1 MTHRYDIA
9 VTGSGFAGSLI
20 AMIARR
26 LGYSVLLLEKGKHPR
41 ITIGESSTPLANLLL
56 EELADRYDLPAIRPL
71 SKWGSWQHTYP
82 QIGCGLKRGFTFYHH
97 RLGMPDSPDHARANE
112 LLVAASPHNVI
123 ADTHWY
129 RADFDMLLIQ
139 QAQQLGVEYV
149 EAALIQNLVAGKDCV
164 EFDLSAHGDNRHYSA
179 QFLIDATGPRGLVHQ
194 SLALPES
201 TFDNYPH
208 TESLYSH
215 FTGVFRPELLHH
227 SSAGEHLPYP
237 AEDAA
242 VHHLFEGGWI
252 WVLRFNNGI
261 TSAGVAATHETAN
274 RLRFVEGQQS
284 WARLLDLLP
293 TLKSQFSN
301 AHAIQ
306 PFRHL
311 SKLSFLSGQVHGERW
326 ALLPSAA
333 GFVDPLLSTGFPL
346 ALLGIARLARI
357 LECGLDSSTLQTDL
371 NAYAATTAEEL
382 RATARLIAALYA
394 NINRFEVFKALCLL
408 YFAAASYSET
418 VRRLN
423 KPHLAA
429 SFLLCQH
436 PDFGPATQT
445 LLSRATAISS
455 EAEATQLIAGIH
467 RAIEPFDV
475 AGLTR
480 RDRASWYPVDAE
492 DLLNSAAKVQSSRD
506 EIQSL
511 LDRCGFYPS
520 R

>member
-1 MTHRYDIA
+1 
-9 VTGSGFAGSLI
+9 
-20 AMIARR
+20 
-26 LGYSVLLLEKGKHPR
+26 VLLLEKGRHPR

-56 EELADRYDLPAIRPL
+56 EELADRYDLPAVRPL
-71 SKWGSWQHTYP
+71 AKWGSWQQAYP
-82 QIGCGLKRGFTFYHH
+82 QVGCGLKRGFTFYHH

-112 LLVAASPHNVI
+112 LLVAASPHDTI
-123 ADTHWY
+123 SDTHWY
-129 RADFDMLLIQ
+129 RADFDMLLVQ

-149 EAALIQNLVAGKDCV
+149 EEALIQSLIPGKDCV
-164 EFDLSAHGDNRHYSA
+164 EFDLSAHGANRHCSA
-179 QFLIDATGPRGLVHQ
+179 RFLIDATGPRGLLHQ

-201 TFDNYPH
+201 IFDNYPY
-208 TESLYSH
+208 TEALYSH
-215 FTGVFRPELLHH
+215 FTGVSRPEVPHH
-227 SSAGEHLPYP
+227 LSAAEHLPYP

-261 TSAGVAATHETAN
+261 TSAGVAATRETAN
-274 RLRFVEGQQS
+274 LLRFAEGEQA
-284 WARLLDLLP
+284 WTRLLDLLP
-293 TLKSQFSN
+293 TLKSQFSK
-301 AHAIQ
+301 AQAIQ

-326 ALLPSAA
+326 TLLPSAA

-346 ALLGIARLARI
+346 ALLGIARLASI
-357 LECGLDSSTLQTDL
+357 LERGLDSSTFQTDL
-371 NAYAATTAEEL
+371 NLYAATTEEEL
-382 RATARLIAALYA
+382 RATAGLIATLYA

-423 KPHLAA
+423 KPHLAV

-445 LLSRATAISS
+445 LLSRATTISS
-455 EAEATQLIAGIH
+455 ETETSQLVKDIH
-467 RAIEPFDV
+467 RTIEPFDV

-480 RDRASWYPVDAE
+480 RDRTSWYPVDAE
-492 DLLNSAAKVQSSRD
+492 DLLSSAAKVQSRRD

-511 LDRCGFYPS
+511 LTSCGFYPS
-520 R
+520 N